1 MNVFHV
7 SRQGTDIHGAVS
19 LRVQCM
25 VIWWLGGSGESTGQG
40 GHLTFNFALFYR
52 QVDRLLRSKGGLAV
66 SDKKKRREV
75 SAPGNEP
82 VSWWP

>member
-1 MNVFHV
+1 
-7 SRQGTDIHGAVS
+7 
-19 LRVQCM
+19 M
-25 VIWWLGGSGESTGQG
+25 VIWWLVGSGESTEQG
-40 GHLTFNFALFYR
+40 GHLTFTFVLIYW